1 MLTRRS
7 DLPLDEDGLGRFL
20 PWLIAFMVFLAT
32 MAMAGAL
39 VLSAA
44 AGRWERGISATL
56 TVQIPATIAGKDRK
70 AAIARALKILRAEP
84 GVVNAEQISES
95 RIMALLKPWLGT
107 AGEDMR
113 DLPLPILIDVNLK
126 PDAGIDV
133 AALESR
139 LSAQV
144 PGATADDHGVW
155 LKRLVSLIH
164 WLQAVAF
171 AVLGLILLV
180 TVGTVIFTTRT
191 GLAVHHEAIEVLHLI
206 GAHDSY
212 VAKQFAFR
220 ALALGVKGGVMG
232 LALAAP
238 TLWAVGR
245 LAERMEAGLLPNI
258 TITPAHWLALAAL
271 PIFAGLIAMLTAR
284 LTVMKTL
291 AEML

>member
-39 VLSAA
+39 LLSVT
-44 AGRWERGISATL
+44 AGRWERGVSATL
-56 TVQIPATIAGKDRK
+56 TVQIPATIARKDRK
-70 AAIARALKILRAEP
+70 QAIARALKILRAEP
-84 GVVNAEQISES
+84 GVVDAKRISES

-107 AGEDMR
+107 AEAAG
-113 DLPLPILIDVNLK
+113 DLPLPILIDVSLK
-126 PDAGIDV
+126 PDAGVDV

-171 AVLGLILLV
+171 SVLGLILLV
-180 TVGTVIFTTRT
+180 SVGTVIFTTRT
-191 GLAVHHEAIEVLHLI
+191 GLAIHHEAIEVLHLI

-220 ALALGVKGGVMG
+220 ALALGVKGGVIG

-238 TLWAVGR
+238 TLWGIGR
-245 LAERMEAGLLPNI
+245 LADRMESGLMPDI
-258 TITPAHWLALAAL
+258 AITPAHWLAFAAL

-284 LTVMKTL
+284 RTVMKTL

>member
-1 MLTRRS
+1 MLARRS
-7 DLPLDEDGLGRFL
+7 DLPLNEDGLGRFL

-39 VLSAA
+39 VLSVTAK
-44 AGRWERGISATL
+44 RWDQGVSATL
-56 TVQIPATIAGKDRK
+56 TVQIPAPLARNGQERV
-70 AAIARALKILRAEP
+70 IARALKILRAEP
-84 GVVNAEQISES
+84 GVMDAERISES
-95 RIMALLKPWLGT
+95 RILALLEPWLGAVGVT
-107 AGEDMR
+107 G

-133 AALESR
+133 AALERR

-164 WLQAVAF
+164 WVQAMAL

-180 TVGTVIFTTRT
+180 TIGTVIFTTRT
-191 GLAVHHEAIEVLHLI
+191 GLAIHHEAIEVLHLI

-220 ALALGVKGGVMG
+220 ALALGIKGGVMG

-238 TLWAVGR
+238 TLWGVGL
-245 LAERMEAGLLPNI
+245 LADRMEAGLLPNL
-258 TITPAHWLALAAL
+258 TLTPAHWLALAAL

-284 LTVMKTL
+284 RTVMKTL
-291 AEML
+291 SEMI